1 MKGRRNGKNLNKT
14 NGNRKRVPRTKGAD
28 GNSRNDVISEG
39 KEEDVGEN
47 VRSRDMRTKGA
58 GQRKT
63 KKTISICYRKG
74 VLDSLNL
81 VSSGYN
87 TLALIWRERRHSGQ
101 TATKER

>member
-1 MKGRRNGKNLNKT
+1 MKGGRNEKNLNKT

-28 GNSRNDVISEG
+28 GNSSNDGISEG
-39 KEEDVGEN
+39 KEEDDGEN
-47 VRSRDMRTKGA
+47 ERSRGMRTKGA
-58 GQRKT
+58 GQRKIT
-63 KKTISICYRKG
+63 KTISICYRKG